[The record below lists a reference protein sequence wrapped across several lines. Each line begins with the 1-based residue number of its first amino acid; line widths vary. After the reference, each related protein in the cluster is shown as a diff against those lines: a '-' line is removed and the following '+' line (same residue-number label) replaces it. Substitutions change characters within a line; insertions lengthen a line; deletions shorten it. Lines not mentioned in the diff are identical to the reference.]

1 MKKTAIALT
10 GLLALA
16 VSAPLQA
23 DDSLKVGIVSMQE
36 VISGFYK
43 TKQAQA
49 EINERTDEIKSELDV
64 RQAKLRDYAREL
76 EDLTKIIQD
85 ESVRPEFRQIK
96 IEERSIKQNEAMA
109 LERDIMQMRRQRE
122 RQVQLEVER
131 IFRGIR
137 EEVSSAVDEI
147 ARRDGYDLVFD
158 SSGVGMGG
166 MPLLLF
172 SKDAVNFTATVLAE
186 LNREAPEEF
195 LDADP
200 VDVPAG
206 GVDVIEGVLE
216 GADD

>member
-172 SKDAVNFTATVLAE
+172 SKDAVNFTATVLSE

>member
-16 VSAPLQA
+16 ISAPLQA
-23 DDSLKVGIVSMQE
+23 DDALKVGIVSMQE
-36 VISGFYK
+36 VISGYYK

-172 SKDAVNFTATVLAE
+172 SKDAVNFTAAVLAE
-186 LNREAPEEF
+186 LNRDAPEEF
-195 LDADP
+195 LDAGP
-200 VDVPAG
+200 VEVPAG
-206 GVDVIEGVLE
+206 GVDLIEGVLE